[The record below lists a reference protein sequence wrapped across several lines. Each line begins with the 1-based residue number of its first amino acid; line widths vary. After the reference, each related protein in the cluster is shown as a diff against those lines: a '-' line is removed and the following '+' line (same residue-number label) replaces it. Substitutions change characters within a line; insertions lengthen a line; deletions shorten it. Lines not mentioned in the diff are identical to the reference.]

1 MRNKK
6 SIKDKEKILRRYYKS
21 YNLFKRMSEEQ
32 IVEVNKTNK
41 VKCKVEEQEF
51 NFRCSSTDL
60 MALVKVIRERN
71 ILIQ

>member
-21 YNLFKRMSEEQ
+21 YNLFKKMSEEQ
-32 IVEVNKTNK
+32 IIEINKTRK
-41 VKCKVEEQEF
+41 VKCKVESEECD
-51 NFRCSSTDL
+51 FRCSNTDL

-71 ILIQ
+71 ITII